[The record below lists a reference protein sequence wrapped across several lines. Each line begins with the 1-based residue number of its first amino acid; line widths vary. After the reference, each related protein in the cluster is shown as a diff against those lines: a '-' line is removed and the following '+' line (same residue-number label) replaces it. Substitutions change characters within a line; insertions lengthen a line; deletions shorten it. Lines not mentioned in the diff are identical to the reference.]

1 MFKFIK
7 EWFSAYHELS
17 SELNRQGIFTVYH
30 SCGATTHYVAPEKTT
45 HINTLDDRQNTI
57 STKD

>member
-30 SCGATTHYVAPEKTT
+30 SFGATTHYVAPEKTT